1 LSKIH
6 FDYHTPVH
14 ADVVAR
20 SFDAEAFAERLSGIG
35 CEVVYFFAKDVF
47 GNCYWDTRARTH
59 IPALHPGVQAP
70 P

>member
-1 LSKIH
+1 MSKIH

-14 ADVVAR
+14 ADVVAK

-47 GNCYWDTRARTH
+47 GNCYWDTKVGFK
-59 IPALHPGVQAP
+59 HPHLRRDLLG
-70 P
+70 